1 MNTHISCPPITSVDI
16 STQKSVLWTWL
27 ICGRLPL
34 RLDWWFKAKLWWFV
48 ILFIFSAYIRLIF
61 LLFSVPHF
69 LDFLTFT
76 PSLYTHSFYIII
88 IFSYNLS
95 NVLSSCHFYCYIL
108 IGFPIFYFFF
118 TSPITHPPPT
128 TVERFADLGDSM
140 SPLQPWGV
148 HWSGQASERRSHR
161 AAAAGGETTRGLRL
175 HWERPA
181 AAGSNGGWGQVW
193 KLMIIYWC
201 CLSWKTVLIELCIS
215 S

>member
-1 MNTHISCPPITSVDI
+1 MRLSGISQRCRGYFWPCRSLFTLDSKFFTTTDICTHTNMNTHISCPHITSVDI
-16 STQKSVLWTWL
+16 STQKSVLWTGL

-108 IGFPIFYFFF
+108 IGFPIFFFF
-118 TSPITHPPPT
+118 LLHPSPTLL
-128 TVERFADLGDSM
+128 V
-140 SPLQPWGV
+140 PL
-148 HWSGQASERRSHR
+148 
-161 AAAAGGETTRGLRL
+161 
-175 HWERPA
+175 
-181 AAGSNGGWGQVW
+181 
-193 KLMIIYWC
+193 
-201 CLSWKTVLIELCIS
+201 
-215 S
+215 